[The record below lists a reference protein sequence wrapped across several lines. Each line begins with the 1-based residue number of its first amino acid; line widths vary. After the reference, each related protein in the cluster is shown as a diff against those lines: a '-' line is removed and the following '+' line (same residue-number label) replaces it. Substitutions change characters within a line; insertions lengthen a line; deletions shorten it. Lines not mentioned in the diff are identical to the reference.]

1 MCYIYNQYIRD
12 CQKVSRL
19 LKEIFILYGKTEG
32 LPQNLIKR
40 FQKIES
46 KKSSD
51 SGVIS
56 VELGKELC
64 RLSFEARRQVGLVIN
79 RLGNV
84 EYVIIGT
91 SDDIEI
97 PLLSRFKLTPGGL
110 RGLRFIR
117 TSLNE
122 KTIDEDDKT
131 DISLLR
137 LDSLTV
143 INVNSEGLPRKM
155 DTIHLLPPSSE
166 EDFGHLEDKDVYN
179 QKINYSAFIEALED
193 EITSKTEALHE
204 IKQKEYAVLTGYF
217 KSKETASFNLEELA
231 ELARSA
237 GVGVVAEMPQI
248 KHEIHPKYLVGP
260 GRLKEAVIKAL
271 SSGAEY
277 LIFDNNLTPSQ
288 SRSIGEFTELKV
300 IDRTQLILD
309 IFAKRAKS
317 GEGKL
322 RVELAQ
328 LKYILPRLSARDD
341 SLSRLT
347 GGIGGRGP
355 GETKLEVDKRRV
367 SDRITFLTEKLKKIE
382 KGRDTQRVMRK
393 RNDIPVVSIIGY
405 TNAGKSTLINGLTN
419 SDIYADDLLFA
430 TLDTSSKRIRFPR
443 ERDVIITDTVGF
455 IRDLPKNLAGAFKST
470 LEELGEAD
478 LFLHVIDA
486 SDPHYLKR
494 IKSVEGVVKEMDFS
508 EKESIMVFN
517 KIDKL
522 SVEEL
527 AKFEEE
533 YPKGIFVSALDRKT
547 FGPLLDKI
555 RYFFFKERPGEDII

>member
-1 MCYIYNQYIRD
+1 MCYIYNQYIKD

-19 LKEIFILYGKTEG
+19 LKEIFILHGKTDG

-40 FQKIES
+40 FEKIES

-56 VELGKELC
+56 IELAKELC
-64 RLSFEARRQVGLVIN
+64 RLSFEARRQVGVVIN
-79 RLGNV
+79 RLGSV
-84 EYVIIGT
+84 EYVVIGT

-97 PLLSRFKLTPGGL
+97 PLLSRFKLVPGSL

-143 INVNSEGLPRKM
+143 INVSSEGLPRKM
-155 DTIHLLPPSSE
+155 DTVHLLPPSSE
-166 EDFGHLEDKDVYN
+166 EDFGYLEDKDAYN
-179 QKINYSAFIEALED
+179 QKMDYRSFIEALED
-193 EITSKTEALHE
+193 EIISKTAALHE
-204 IKQKEYAVLTGYF
+204 TKQKDYAVLTGHF

-237 GVGVVAEMPQI
+237 GVGIAAEMPQI
-248 KHEIHPKYLVGP
+248 KHGAHPKYVVGP

-271 SSGAEY
+271 ATGAEY
-277 LIFDNNLTPSQ
+277 LIYDNNLTPSQ
-288 SRSIGEFTELKV
+288 SRSIGVFTELKV

-328 LKYILPRLSARDD
+328 LKYILPRLSLRDD
-341 SLSRLT
+341 SLSRLS

-367 SDRITFLTEKLKKIE
+367 GDRITFLSEKLKKIE
-382 KGRDTQRVMRK
+382 KGRDTQRVMRQK
-393 RNDIPVVSIIGY
+393 NDIPIVSIIGY

-486 SDPHYLKR
+486 SDPYYLKR
-494 IKSVEGVVKEMDFS
+494 IKSVEDVVKEMDFS

-517 KIDKL
+517 KTDKL
-522 SVEEL
+522 SGEEL

-555 RYFFFKERPGEDII
+555 RYFFFKERPGQDVM